1 MSGSTGHRDNK
12 IADYVRNRADDA
24 TARQLEI
31 DMLENDE
38 LFEAVQTE
46 ELLREGLGH
55 SAAVEASNGAD
66 HTASGWITPM
76 GWALAATFA
85 AATVLL
91 GFYAAWLSDRVETLQ
106 APSAGLPVVT
116 LFQQRSA
123 LLGEEST
130 PNTLQTGAK
139 GALIEIDVS
148 AAKADRFR
156 LILQTETQRF
166 EWDGVQRD
174 ERGYVT
180 VFLPPN
186 EQARSILIRSETGDL
201 LRAFEFNGKG
211 D

>member
-1 MSGSTGHRDNK
+1 MSGSTGHRDK
-12 IADYVRNRADDA
+12 RITDYVRNRADDEA
-24 TARQLEI
+24 ARQLEI
-31 DMLENDE
+31 DMLESDE

-46 ELLREGLGH
+46 ELLREGLG
-55 SAAVEASNGAD
+55 SSDTADDTAAANDTG
-66 HTASGWITPM
+66 SGWFAPM

-91 GFYAAWLSDRVETLQ
+91 GFYAAMLSNQVETLQ

-123 LLGEEST
+123 LLGDDST
-130 PNTLQTGAK
+130 PETLQTGAK

-148 AAKADRFR
+148 TAQTNRFR
-156 LILQTETQRF
+156 LILQTETQRY
-166 EWDGVQRD
+166 EWEGVQRD

-186 EQARSILIRSETGDL
+186 EQARSIRLRSKDGDL
-201 LRAFEFNGKG
+201 VREFEFNGQG